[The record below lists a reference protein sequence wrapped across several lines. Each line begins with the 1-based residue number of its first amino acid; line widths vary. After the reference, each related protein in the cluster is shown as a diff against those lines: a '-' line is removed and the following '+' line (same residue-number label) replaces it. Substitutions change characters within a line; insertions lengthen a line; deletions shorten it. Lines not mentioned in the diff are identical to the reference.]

1 MSVKKEIFKILGDHL
16 MATVKDLPDG
26 LPDLRWFD
34 KQMGQF
40 TSPELSFAVP
50 LPAVLFEY
58 GPITWTEA
66 SKGIQKGDGSIKVT
80 IYFENYANSFTGSL
94 NQDLALQFWEF
105 TEQVHLACQGFSI
118 PDKMGKMVRFGDAE
132 DTEQDMI
139 ITSSNEY
146 AVTIYDVAAYEARNF
161 VDVDPEV
168 IVEYKKVS
176 SRPVPDP
183 DCRPFVI

>member
-1 MSVKKEIFKILGDHL
+1 MSVKKDIFKILGAHL

-40 TSPELSFAVP
+40 TSPELAFAVP
-50 LPAVLFEY
+50 LPAVLFEF
-58 GPITWTEA
+58 GAITWQDTG
-66 SKGIQKGDGSIKVT
+66 KGTQKGEGSIRVT
-80 IYFENYANSFTGSL
+80 TYFENYANSFVGSL

-118 PDKMGKMVRFGDAE
+118 KDKMGQMARFGDTE

-139 ITSSNEY
+139 ITSANEY
-146 AVTIYDVAAYEARNF
+146 AVTIYDCAAYEARDF
-161 VDVDPEV
+161 LEVDPEV
-168 IVEYKKVS
+168 TVKYKKAI
-176 SRPVPDP
+176 SRPVADP
-183 DCRPFVI
+183 ESKLFIV